1 MVRTLV
7 ATFGLAIGAV
17 CITSAHAQS
26 PAPAAEPSKP
36 PSFKVVKI
44 QRNDGLNVRSG
55 PSTRYGVVGVF
66 HFDTRGIAFT
76 GACQGM
82 WCPVQHENLKGW
94 AYRGYL
100 DTEETVAVAAK
111 PLVTPK
117 PVATAALPPEATV
130 AKPVEPEVKKAEP
143 SAPKSLPEAAFRYF
157 VSQGW
162 SEHQAAGIVGNLQ
175 AECGPALNC
184 SIHSGGI
191 AQWRAERVTRFRQV
205 FGYPFAKASFKDQ
218 LAYIQWE
225 LTHPN
230 SPWKDSGR
238 ILRRA
243 GDAASAAALFDIHYE
258 RSSGEARGARIANA
272 RTVLKRF
279 GGKSAS

>member
-1 MVRTLV
+1 MLRTFV

-17 CITSAHAQS
+17 SSVGAHAQTPT
-26 PAPAAEPSKP
+26 PAPEAAKQPSY
-36 PSFKVVKI
+36 KVVKI

-55 PSTRYGVVGVF
+55 PSTRHGVIGVF
-66 HFDTRGIAFT
+66 HFDTRGIVFT

-82 WCPVQHENLKGW
+82 WCPVQHETLMGW

-100 DTEETVAVAAK
+100 DTDEATAVAAK
-111 PLVTPK
+111 PVT
-117 PVATAALPPEATV
+117 TAAIPPEAAV
-130 AKPVEPEVKKAEP
+130 AKPVAPDAKPDAKPEAKT
-143 SAPKSLPEAAFRYF
+143 PKSLPEAAFLYF

-175 AECGPALNC
+175 AECGPGLNC

-191 AQWRAERVTRFRQV
+191 AQWRAERVTRFRNV

-238 ILRRA
+238 ILKRA

-272 RTVLKRF
+272 RTILRRF